1 MVFAGANSGDGEF
14 IGNPQP
20 INEDNNLNI
29 VPAEDLQRANVYALI
44 ARSLAGPMD
53 SNTLDFFRSL
63 KGHEASTKLGKSISA
78 LGLLAVKTHK
88 KQSEEEFTK
97 LFYGVGAGGE
107 LTPYASYY
115 LTGLLYDKPLAEL
128 RRDMESLGLA
138 PGDNNKEP
146 EDHIA
151 SLCEIMHGLITG
163 AYGVSVSLRDQK
175 DFFLKHINPW
185 ASHFFNDLEAAKAAA
200 LYMPIGS
207 IGKIFMQIEKEG
219 FEMAA

>member
-1 MVFAGANSGDGEF
+1 MGFAVVNGGDDEV
-14 IGNPQP
+14 IGGPPPVSNDKE
-20 INEDNNLNI
+20 ISA
-29 VPAEDLQRANVYALI
+29 VPFEDLQRANVYALI

-53 SNTLDFFRSL
+53 SETLDFFRSL
-63 KGHEASTKLGKSISA
+63 KGHEGSTELGKSIAA

-88 KQSEEEFTK
+88 KQSEEEFTE

-128 RRDMESLGLA
+128 RRDMENLGIA
-138 PGDNNKEP
+138 PDDDNKEP

-151 SLCEIMHGLITG
+151 SLCEIMHGLILG
-163 AYGVSVSLRDQK
+163 SFGVSVSLRDQK
-175 DFFLKHINPW
+175 NFFLKHINPW
-185 ASHFFNDLEAAKAAA
+185 ASHFFNDLEGAKAAT

-207 IGKIFMQIEKEG
+207 IGKIFMKIEKEG